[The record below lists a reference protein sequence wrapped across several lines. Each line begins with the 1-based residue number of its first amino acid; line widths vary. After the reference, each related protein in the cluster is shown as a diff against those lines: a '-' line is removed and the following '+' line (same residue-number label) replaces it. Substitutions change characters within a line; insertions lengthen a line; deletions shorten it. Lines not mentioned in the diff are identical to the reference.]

1 MNKLTQPLAKRL
13 FGGADRVGCLR
24 AAIKCNGDAAVDA
37 VFTGHLALWEAPALP
52 DLRGLGLVVLKQ
64 APAALKT
71 SLVDPAAV
79 LGSWQ
84 QVTREIF
91 DAKRRAGN
99 KIQQETVYES
109 GGPNIAEC
117 LPPRG
122 VYVPLCMTTATVT
135 LGPDGETATALLKAD
150 PTGGRRY
157 WSHAHADLADSAY
170 GDADPKEK
178 KQTVLVSEKY
188 WRALAELGLTLWTA
202 SVLETKDYDASTL
215 LIADGCVACGVLMP
229 VRKT

>member
-1 MNKLTQPLAKRL
+1 MNKLTIPIAKRL
-13 FGGADRVGCLR
+13 FGGAERIGCQR

-37 VFTGHLALWEAPALP
+37 IFTGHLALWEAPALP
-52 DLRGLGLVVLKQ
+52 DLRGLGLVALKQ
-64 APAALKT
+64 APRALAVAQQVA
-71 SLVDPAAV
+71 LV
-79 LGSWQ
+79 GSWQ
-84 QVTREIF
+84 QTTREIF
-91 DAKRRAGN
+91 DAKRRTGN
-99 KIQQETVYES
+99 KIQQETAYEP
-109 GGPNIAEC
+109 GGPNVADC
-117 LPPRG
+117 LPPQG

-135 LGPDGETATALLKAD
+135 LSPDGETATALLKAD

-157 WSHAHADLADSAY
+157 WSRDRADLADSAY

-202 SVLETKDYDASTL
+202 SVLETKDYDASIL

-229 VRKT
+229 ARK